1 MEAEARRGSWSRN
14 GDEGL
19 AASLREVGRCSLR
32 AALASCPRGPSA
44 SGQSPRPPRLCSP
57 RISIP
62 SRHKASR
69 GGQRTGRPAGC
80 PVLVGGAQG
89 FQCHGGHE
97 LLSPPPADP
106 HEHLKPRWG
115 YANFQMQPDAP
126 RAGMWALRK
135 ALWCLPY
142 KSAMCSWQ
150 HSGLCLA
157 GDEPRLLP
165 PSLNPEVS
173 PVDSGISSPGCS
185 VSTQARTRGCLRALP
200 TCHTQRL
207 PPDSSSW
214 PSVPLGTPWTA
225 LLVSRAWH
233 SVGSLLS
240 LSCLILLLGGIDK
253 QVCSGHLW
261 TVGVPVAEQGGP
273 DLLGR

>member
-1 MEAEARRGSWSRN
+1 M
-14 GDEGL
+14 GDAPSGPHFPPAHVGL
-19 AASLREVGRCSLR
+19 LP
-32 AALASCPRGPSA
+32 LANPLVPRDSAVPESA
-44 SGQSPRPPRLCSP
+44 SPPAT
-57 RISIP
+57 
-62 SRHKASR
+62 K
-69 GGQRTGRPAGC
+69 PAGVVRGQGGRLGA

-142 KSAMCSWQ
+142 RSVMCSRQ
-150 HSGLCLA
+150 QSGLCLA
-157 GDEPRLLP
+157 GGEPPLLP

-173 PVDSGISSPGCS
+173 PVDSGVSSPGCS

-200 TCHTQRL
+200 TRHTQRL
-207 PPDSSSW
+207 PRDSSSW

-225 LLVSRAWH
+225 LLASQAWH

-240 LSCLILLLGGIDK
+240 LSC
-253 QVCSGHLW
+253 
-261 TVGVPVAEQGGP
+261 
-273 DLLGR
+273 